1 VQGAIIFGKAIR
13 SVSAAKGNAP
23 MSKPDFIESMIQF
36 ADHSLKSSHSEAVE
50 NDEAGVIKR
59 CLTRADQALKVR
71 DDEAGS
77 H

>member
-1 VQGAIIFGKAIR
+1 
-13 SVSAAKGNAP
+13 